1 MPQTV
6 LLRGARQL
14 LTLHGPEGVRRAS
27 ELQNLAIIPDGA
39 VLIRD
44 GQIVAVGTSR
54 RIENLKEAKTAL
66 EIDVHGSVVMPAFV
80 DAGLHVGLDRVQDRG
95 TRPKTLRQIYEENL
109 NLMRSCL
116 QHGTLTAEARA
127 TAAAPDFHADISILR
142 QLAKIGN
149 TPVSIAPGW
158 KLSHFPYSQ
167 DDLLDF
173 ESALETITRRQLAH
187 FLEITA
193 GDRPLPSVE
202 LLQLITRFK
211 LPAKL
216 AWQGATPELLR
227 TALEFI
233 GPQAV
238 GCSFGLSPQ
247 EASVLAEAPVFA
259 VFSPGNQLDAPRG
272 RALRQI
278 VDGGGVLALSS
289 GYDAARS
296 PGFSMQ
302 MAVSLAVIHGQLSLE
317 EAITAATVN
326 AAHAVGYGHSV
337 GTLQAGKRADI
348 LVLTIPDYR
357 EIPRQFGINHVG
369 MVLRQGALVFNR
381 SRWKIGAH
389 EPIVGGVRSQHI

>member
-44 GQIVAVGTSR
+44 GLIAAVGTTR
-54 RIENLKEAKTAL
+54 RIENLKEARTAL

-80 DAGLHVGLDRVQDRG
+80 DAGLHIGLDRTQEHG
-95 TRPKTLRQIYEENL
+95 TRPKTLRQIYEESL

-116 QHGTLTAEARA
+116 QHGTLTAEVRA
-127 TAAAPDFHADISILR
+127 TADAPDFHADISILR
-142 QLAKIGN
+142 QLAKIGD

-158 KLSHFPYSQ
+158 KLSHFPYSH
-167 DDLLDF
+167 DDVLDF
-173 ESALETITRRQLAH
+173 ESAVETITRRQLAH
-187 FLEITA
+187 FIEMTA
-193 GDRPLPSVE
+193 GDRPLPSEE
-202 LLQLITRFK
+202 LLQVIRRFDV
-211 LPAKL
+211 PIKL
-216 AWQGATPELLR
+216 AWHGATPESLR
-227 TALEFI
+227 TALEMI
-233 GPQAV
+233 RPQAV
-238 GCSFGLSPQ
+238 GCSFGLSSA
-247 EASVLAEAPVFA
+247 ESSVLAEAPIFS
-259 VFSPGNQLDAPRG
+259 VFSPGNQLDPARG

-278 VDGGGVLALSS
+278 VDAGGVLALSS

-317 EAITAATVN
+317 EAITAATIN
-326 AAHAVGYGHSV
+326 AAHAVGYAHMA

-369 MVLRQGALVFNR
+369 MVLRNGALVFNR

-389 EPIVGGVRSQHI
+389 EAVAGRMRS